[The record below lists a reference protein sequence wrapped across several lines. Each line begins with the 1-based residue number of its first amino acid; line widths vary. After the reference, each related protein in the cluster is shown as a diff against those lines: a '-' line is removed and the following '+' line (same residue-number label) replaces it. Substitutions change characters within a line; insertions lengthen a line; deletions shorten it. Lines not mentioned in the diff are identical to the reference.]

1 MCSGNL
7 PIFGYS
13 RCCIYLSESKKD
25 SFTLYFASYSLNLQ
39 TEFTLYQ
46 MTKLITYHLFLLL
59 ALISMA
65 GCSSK
70 EDITPSIE
78 ISSTEIP
85 TLTGISGE
93 SQTFQ
98 FTSATDWTATS
109 DNPENLRISPT
120 SGEGGT
126 QKLTLTPLSANCG
139 NETRQ
144 LSFTITSETI
154 TKQVRITQ
162 NPVYK
167 LDQLIFEVPAEGGE
181 IYVNF
186 QTDIPQS
193 EFNQGIPV
201 AYDEGFEAMWDY
213 DTESADGRSRVA
225 EKGTRTSGS
234 YQLSFTISPNE
245 SNSARKGQ
253 FCLAAPQDDSATS
266 AVVTVNQLPSSVG
279 TSTNTQEDGKVSQL
293 QSRTMGAGIPVVLLG
308 DGFIDKDIESGKYQ
322 SAMEQ
327 AEEYFFSME
336 PVKTLREYFDV
347 YTVTAVSLNDVFAT
361 GYQTKFGCKFGEGTE
376 ITGNDNLCLT
386 YAKKAVGEAALENV
400 LVIVVLN
407 DTRYAGT
414 CSIHYYDKIQ
424 DIPTGPSIAYI
435 PMTDGTKYQG
445 VGFEQILH
453 HEAIGHGFG
462 KLADEYDDGGNGTV
476 ISSEDSQDLQE
487 AQRYGL
493 FRNVDIH
500 AEVSQ
505 TYWAKLAADSRFE
518 NEGLGTFEGAYTY
531 DKGVYR
537 PTQTSIM
544 LNNQHAFNAP
554 SREAIYKRVMSLANN
569 GKYVYDYEA
578 FVEFDTPNRAADKSR
593 APWQT
598 RPISLP
604 PLGRP
609 KLIPVR

>member
-1 MCSGNL
+1 
-7 PIFGYS
+7 
-13 RCCIYLSESKKD
+13 
-25 SFTLYFASYSLNLQ
+25 
-39 TEFTLYQ
+39 
-46 MTKLITYHLFLLL
+46 MTKISLFRFFLLL

-65 GCSSK
+65 GCSSDK
-70 EDITPSIE
+70 DVTPSIE
-78 ISSTEIP
+78 ISSTDIP
-85 TLTGISGE
+85 ALTGISGK

-98 FTSATDWTATS
+98 FTSATDWTASS
-109 DNPENLRISPT
+109 DHPEHLRISPT

-144 LSFTITSETI
+144 LSFTITSETV

-167 LDQLIFEVPAEGGE
+167 LDQLVFEVPAEGGE
-181 IYVNF
+181 ILITF
-186 QTDIPQS
+186 QTDIPES
-193 EFNQGIPV
+193 ELRNKGIPV
-201 AYDEGFEAMWDY
+201 AYDEGFEAMWDP
-213 DTESADGRSRVA
+213 DPADGRSRVA
-225 EKGTRTSGS
+225 GKGTGTSGS
-234 YQLSFTISPNE
+234 YQLPFTITPNE

-279 TSTNTQEDGKVSQL
+279 TSTNTKEDGKVSQL
-293 QSRTMGAGIPVVLLG
+293 QSHTMGAGIPVVLLG

-386 YAKKAVGEAALENV
+386 YAQKAAGEVSLKNV
-400 LVIVVLN
+400 LIIVVLN

-476 ISSEDSQDLQE
+476 IPSKDIQDLQE
-487 AQRYGL
+487 AQSYGL

-500 AEVSQ
+500 AEVSR
-505 TYWAKLAADSRFE
+505 TYWAKLAADTRFG

-544 LNNQHAFNAP
+544 LNNQNAFNAP
-554 SREAIYKRVMSLANN
+554 SREAIYKRVMSLAKSGNYIYN
-569 GKYVYDYEA
+569 YEE
-578 FVEFDTPNRAADKSR
+578 FVEFDAPNRVADKSR